1 MEGRSAAEI
10 VAKWPVTKIATMSFD
25 YAYGQDVTK
34 AFIKHLK
41 KLKPSAEIVDQQWPK
56 LGEQDYNPF
65 INAQMAK
72 KPEAIFSSIWGGFF
86 VTYSKQA
93 KAVGMFDAVKYNF
106 IGVGEAATPETTKSM
121 GADYPVGIWGNSYDA
136 FYWGETAA
144 HRDYTARLS
153 KYLKDEYPSSWA
165 IQGYIGMQFLAE
177 AIKKAGSTDS
187 DKVAK
192 ALLGLTVETP
202 IGPQTIREKDHQANR
217 GQLYGKTVKDPKYP
231 FAIMKP
237 VTYVDPTKFMDYPLP
252 DPSFVFAQSVSGLT
266 AAMFLFLIAA
276 GLSLIFGVLRVL
288 NFAHGTFYM
297 LGAYA
302 TFQLVQW
309 LGVSGGRF
317 WLTALGGALFVAALG
332 GLVERLLFRH
342 LYGKEE
348 LYQLLFTYALA
359 LILGDAAK
367 MLWGTQQKSVS
378 RPPELSSAFQVF
390 GATIPTYNLFIILLG
405 PAIALAFWLVL
416 QRTRVG
422 RYIRAAALDRET
434 LGALGVN
441 VDALYTGVFVLA
453 SFLGGLGGAL
463 ISPMR
468 ATTPGM
474 DTEIIV
480 EAFVVVVIGG
490 LGSFWGTFLGA
501 LIYGQVLSFGILFF
515 PRFSIFAVFALMA
528 AVLIVRPWGLL
539 GRPIR

>member
-1 MEGRSAAEI
+1 
-10 VAKWPVTKIATMSFD
+10 
-25 YAYGQDVTK
+25 
-34 AFIKHLK
+34 
-41 KLKPSAEIVDQQWPK
+41 
-56 LGEQDYNPF
+56 
-65 INAQMAK
+65 
-72 KPEAIFSSIWGGFF
+72 
-86 VTYSKQA
+86 
-93 KAVGMFDAVKYNF
+93 
-106 IGVGEAATPETTKSM
+106 
-121 GADYPVGIWGNSYDA
+121 
-136 FYWGETAA
+136 
-144 HRDYTARLS
+144 
-153 KYLKDEYPSSWA
+153 
-165 IQGYIGMQFLAE
+165 
-177 AIKKAGSTDS
+177 
-187 DKVAK
+187 
-192 ALLGLTVETP
+192 
-202 IGPQTIREKDHQANR
+202 
-217 GQLYGKTVKDPKYP
+217 
-231 FAIMKP
+231 
-237 VTYVDPTKFMDYPLP
+237 
-252 DPSFVFAQSVSGLT
+252 
-266 AAMFLFLIAA
+266 MFLFLIAA

-317 WLTALGGALFVAALG
+317 WLTALGGALAVAALG
-332 GLVERLLFRH
+332 GLVERFLFRR

-378 RPPELSSAFQVF
+378 RPPELTSALHLF

-405 PAIALAFWLVL
+405 PAIALGFWLVL

-434 LGALGVN
+434 LGALGTN

-528 AVLIVRPWGLL
+528 AVLMIRPWGLL